1 MSEFSSIATAS
12 AAASGS
18 TFPPIIGLDGLSL
31 LINKSPATILM
42 DRCRAPH
49 KIPPACMPPGTKQPL
64 WITADV
70 VAWLASHQENS
81 KQKEGAKKTKRQPQP
96 PKLGPPFKAERIEAE
111 RLGLSVRELRAQR
124 ALELGDGGGE

>member
-1 MSEFSSIATAS
+1 MSEFSSY
-12 AAASGS
+12 AAGGA
-18 TFPPIIGLDGLSL
+18 FPPIIGLDALSL

-70 VAWLASHQENS
+70 VAWLASHPEAS
-81 KQKEGAKKTKRQPQP
+81 KETKGTKRQPQAQK
-96 PKLGPPFKAERIEAE
+96 KLGPPFKAERIEAE